1 MTAGVALD
9 ALTVEC
15 PTCRAQVRAACY
27 YAPQPGTWWPRDPHP
42 ARIEAARALLL
53 STMKRSE
60 SRWLALAEVW
70 GTLDES
76 SQEVLAEVARVLAA
90 DPAQVV
96 AQLGASTNCPLA
108 TAAGGRVLQHGARER
123 ACVGPSADQTVQ
135 DHLHHAME
143 HLQIAMVRPG
153 ERDDTTGELHLVH
166 AARRADLAVELL
178 LREAAAKK
186 EGR

>member
-1 MTAGVALD
+1 MTDGLALD

-15 PTCRAQVRAACY
+15 PTCRAQVRASCY
-27 YAPQPGTWWPRDPHP
+27 YQPQAGGPYWPRDPHP

-90 DPAQVV
+90 DPSQVV

-123 ACVGPSADQTVQ
+123 GCVGPSEGQTVQ
-135 DHLHHAME
+135 DHLEHAME
-143 HLQIAMVRPG
+143 HLRIGFARPE
-153 ERDDTTGELHLVH
+153 ERDDVTGELHLTH
-166 AARRADLAVELL
+166 AMARAGLAVELL
-178 LREAAAKK
+178 LREAAAKA
-186 EGR
+186 GR